1 MIDISIVVPMYNV
14 ENYIEKCLESLL
26 KQATDIAYEIILVD
40 DGSSDNT
47 VRICKKYKNKYKNI
61 SILSKKKWWGIIS
74 KKHRHREFKRKIC
87 CICR

>member
-47 VRICKKYKNKYKNI
+47 VRICKKY
-61 SILSKKKWWGIIS
+61 SKQNT
-74 KKHRHREFKRKIC
+74 R
-87 CICR
+87 

>member
-47 VRICKKYKNKYKNI
+47 V
-61 SILSKKKWWGIIS
+61 
-74 KKHRHREFKRKIC
+74 
-87 CICR
+87 